1 MGKCKMPVILGG
13 GKNTGLYVWNKFKY
27 AYSTKGDWV
36 DYVVSDNNSEY
47 PNGAVHTDGYW
58 YEISNTANLTVK
70 TGSVTLGSSGY
81 SSIDVETQLGKK
93 PLYCGVSALDSAIL
107 PLDDGRG
114 ITHNFCAY
122 VKVSFSGSTLEV
134 SFSADKPMGY
144 VAELNSLTFTWFAIG

>member
-58 YEISNTANLTVK
+58 YELSTANLTVK
-70 TGSVTLGSSGY
+70 TGYVNSTGSV
-81 SSIDVETQLGKK
+81 DVNTQLGKVPK
-93 PLYCGVSALDSAIL
+93 YYGISNLNMTIGVDSTLSQSTYECFVSVTSSGDVIS
-107 PLDDGRG
+107 
-114 ITHNFCAY
+114 
-122 VKVSFSGSTLEV
+122 VSFSKDRYGDYELKSA
-134 SFSADKPMGY
+134 SFD
-144 VAELNSLTFTWFAIG
+144 WFAIG